1 MTQFFSWRK
10 ARSSEPTDG
19 CVEVGRSAHRTIG
32 IRDTKARGSGP
43 TLEFTRAEWKAL
55 ARRLGA

>member
-1 MTQFFSWRK
+1 MTQFSSWRK
-10 ARSSEPTDG
+10 AQRSEPTDN

-32 IRDTKARGSGP
+32 VRDTKARGTGP

-55 ARRLGA
+55 TRRLGA